1 MTVDECALCDRIGT
15 DVRHS
20 PATDLYLCRLCR
32 IESLP
37 TPTRKETNM
46 TTRTES
52 IAIRDGEFHAHIIQ
66 RHTDYFVTWGDYVA
80 NEYSEAVPTLA
91 EAFRLLSVIAR
102 DAHGDISRTI

>member
-1 MTVDECALCDRIGT
+1 
-15 DVRHS
+15 
-20 PATDLYLCRLCR
+20 
-32 IESLP
+32 
-37 TPTRKETNM
+37 M

-52 IAIRDGEFHAHIIQ
+52 IAVFDGEFHAHIIQ
-66 RHTDYFVTWGDYVA
+66 RQTDYFVTWGDYVA